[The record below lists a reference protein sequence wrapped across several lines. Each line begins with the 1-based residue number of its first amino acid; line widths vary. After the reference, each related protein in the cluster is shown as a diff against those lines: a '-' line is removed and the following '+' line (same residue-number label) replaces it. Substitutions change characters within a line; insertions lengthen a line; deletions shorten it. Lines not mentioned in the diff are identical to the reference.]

1 MNFNKWRSQFLSAR
15 ACRIK
20 FGMFRKWQRCDVL
33 WQRIENKIQVKDKHQ
48 PEGQCP
54 LFWNMEQLMN
64 WKQKLFTDSNQI
76 KRSQIAFLTNA
87 PLGNQYMLQNFP
99 RRKPE
104 LKRRPGGG
112 KLGYDQS
119 SFLNLNKYCSLRLL
133 YSWKV
138 LASLKAWCK
147 LSLSRFRWN
156 VTVSRR
162 VRGRGGKE
170 ALCYL
175 ASTGYASE
183 QGIGFQGHCLM
194 FVTAVSVLFLLKLQ
208 EYLQLSLLRTGRLF

>member
-1 MNFNKWRSQFLSAR
+1 
-15 ACRIK
+15 
-20 FGMFRKWQRCDVL
+20 
-33 WQRIENKIQVKDKHQ
+33 
-48 PEGQCP
+48 
-54 LFWNMEQLMN
+54 MEQLMN

-87 PLGNQYMLQNFP
+87 TLGNQYMLQNFP
-99 RRKPE
+99 SRKPE

-119 SFLNLNKYCSLRLL
+119 SFLNLNKYCPLRLL

-162 VRGRGGKE
+162 VRGGGAKRG
-170 ALCYL
+170 ALLFRLNGLCL
-175 ASTGYASE
+175 WTGYRFSR
-183 QGIGFQGHCLM
+183 
-194 FVTAVSVLFLLKLQ
+194 S
-208 EYLQLSLLRTGRLF
+208 LSDVCNRSFCVIPFYN